1 MNEIELLLTD
11 EFAVFSKAIS
21 SIHEEKK
28 SLEEEFKKYYEEYKN
43 KKESLENKVLAANSK
58 WEDWKSKQLKSPKK

>member
-1 MNEIELLLTD
+1 MNEVELLLTE

-28 SLEEEFKKYYEEYKN
+28 ALEEEFKKYFEDYKS
-43 KKESLENKVLAANSK
+43 KKTALENKVSVANDK
-58 WEDWKSKQLKSPKK
+58 WEDWKKKQLGK